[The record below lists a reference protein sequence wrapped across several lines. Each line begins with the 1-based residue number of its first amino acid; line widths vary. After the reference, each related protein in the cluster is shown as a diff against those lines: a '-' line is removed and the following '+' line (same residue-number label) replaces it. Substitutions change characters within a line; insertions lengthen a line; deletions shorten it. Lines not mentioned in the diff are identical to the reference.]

1 MQNKNKQIITTR
13 NPYLTQRFPL
23 ETDPGVRYNG
33 HGRISLSPNKIREL
47 VGFPPIKES
56 E

>member
-1 MQNKNKQIITTR
+1 MYKEEKRIITTR
-13 NPYLTQRFPL
+13 NPYVTQRFPL
-23 ETDPGVRYNG
+23 VTDSGVRYNG